1 MPHRS
6 LRPALLTL
14 ALAFSCT
21 PVAGA
26 QTLTPDQ
33 KAMAAYK
40 LTMVNVKK
48 VAAVVQSVSEESLKD
63 PKAQELTRLKTQ
75 IAALEKK
82 DELTTAEEAQ
92 LEKLRTQSEALA
104 EQIEKSSPAAAMND
118 NKTLADM
125 EATIARHPQAAR
137 ALAREGLSARDFS
150 LTVMTL
156 LQAAMVEGFSQGKL
170 DMAKLP
176 PGVNPENIQF
186 VRDHKA
192 ELDAMQRALTPEK
205 K

>member
-6 LRPALLTL
+6 LRPVLLTL

-21 PVAGA
+21 PIAGA
-26 QTLTPDQ
+26 QTLTADQ

-40 LTMVNVKK
+40 LTMLNVKK

-92 LEKLRTQSEALA
+92 LEKLRTQSEALE

-125 EATIARHPQAAR
+125 EAAITKHPQAAR